1 MSSITRRRGR
11 WRVQYREDG
20 RAQERLFQSRRLAE
34 FFAASLGPSR
44 PYSKRAD
51 IVEEVEFMIRSG
63 QGIAAV
69 ARAYGLK
76 EESVERACYRAGRH
90 DLVRLNKS
98 GGAR

>member
-1 MSSITRRRGR
+1 MTAVTQRGSR
-11 WRVQYREDG
+11 WRVQFREEG
-20 RAQERLFQSRRLAE
+20 RVRERLFQSRRLAE

-63 QGIAAV
+63 EGIAAV

-76 EESVERACYRAGRH
+76 QESVERACYRAGRR